1 MNIIPLPN
9 PPPPSPA
16 QRSALSILAH
26 INSAA
31 GQAVQRHI
39 ELFRAFWDAAS
50 TPDEILAEMGT
61 NASRML
67 AAASE
72 SADHLQTLADIAGV
86 ELFELIPREYI
97 IPRRAFVLAADG
109 SATLLPP
116 AEDHDAWGRPI
127 PAPEPEGGVGEGD
140 MPEEPEPILNDD

>member
-1 MNIIPLPN
+1 
-9 PPPPSPA
+9 
-16 QRSALSILAH
+16 
-26 INSAA
+26 
-31 GQAVQRHI
+31 
-39 ELFRAFWDAAS
+39 
-50 TPDEILAEMGT
+50 MGT

-86 ELFELIPREYI
+86 ELFELIPLEYI

-116 AEDHDAWGRPI
+116 EEGYDAWGRPI
-127 PAPEPEGGVGEGD
+127 PELEPEGGVGEGD
-140 MPEEPEPILNDD
+140 MPEEPEPLLNDD